1 MTDWSKFDQ
10 ENFVSD
16 YFCTDSEDLVKNDEL
31 NVDYSAQMYIGKVNI
46 LLETYGPLKRIDKY
60 KMSFKS
66 KPWITLGIQK

>member
-16 YFCTDSEDLVKNDEL
+16 YFSTDSEDLVKNDEL
-31 NVDYSAQMYIGKVNI
+31 NVDYSVQMYIGKVNI
-46 LLETYGPLKRIDKY
+46 LLEAYGPLKRIDKY

-66 KPWITLGIQK
+66 KSWITLGIQK

>member
-46 LLETYGPLKRIDKY
+46 LLEY
-60 KMSFKS
+60 
-66 KPWITLGIQK
+66 